1 MALQTAATTATRDA
15 VARRAIGL
23 GAAVGASLVAGAA
36 ILSGCMQQRAPA
48 PPGVAATVG
57 PKAGFFFNRTDDV
70 VTLAYG
76 LPNSDAVTLML
87 HCEAGKRAIE
97 ITDAGHRDA
106 KAGQMLTLAS
116 GHVQSALPVKLASDE
131 ESGGALAVAHAS
143 PDLPALD
150 GFRRTGL
157 ISVKMGEH
165 QYVLIASGDEKSGI
179 ARFFAAC
186 ERK

>member
-1 MALQTAATTATRDA
+1 MARQTEATTRTQRA
-15 VARRAIGL
+15 VAR
-23 GAAVGASLVAGAA
+23 GAAVGASLVGLAA
-36 ILSGCMQQRAPA
+36 ILTGCMQQRAPA
-48 PPGVAATVG
+48 PPGVAAATG

-106 KAGQMLTLAS
+106 KPGQMLTLIS
-116 GHVQSALPVKLASDE
+116 GNVQSALPVKLASDE

-157 ISVKMGEH
+157 ISVKMGER
-165 QYVLIASGDEKSGI
+165 QYALIASPSEKTSV
-179 ARFFAAC
+179 ARFFSAC

>member
-1 MALQTAATTATRDA
+1 MALHTAATTRTQG
-15 VARRAIGL
+15 AIGL
-23 GAAVGASLVAGAA
+23 GAAVGVSLVALAA
-36 ILSGCMQQRAPA
+36 ILTGCTQQRTPA
-48 PPGVAATVG
+48 PPGVAAAVG

-106 KAGQMLTLAS
+106 KPGQMLTLSS
-116 GHVQSALPVKLASDE
+116 GNVQSALPVKLASDE

-157 ISVKMGEH
+157 ISVKMGER
-165 QYVLIASGDEKSGI
+165 QYALTASSGEKTSV
-179 ARFFAAC
+179 ARFFSAC

>member
-1 MALQTAATTATRDA
+1 MALQTAATTKAQG
-15 VARRAIGL
+15 AIGL
-23 GAAVGASLVAGAA
+23 GAAVGASLVALAA
-36 ILSGCMQQRAPA
+36 ILSGCTQQRAPA

-97 ITDAGHRDA
+97 ITDAGHKDA

-116 GHVQSALPVKLASDE
+116 GNVQSALPVKLASDE

-150 GFRRTGL
+150 GFRHTGL
-157 ISVKMGEH
+157 ISVKMGER
-165 QYVLIASGDEKSGI
+165 QYVLTASPSEKDGI
-179 ARFFAAC
+179 ARFFSAC

>member
-1 MALQTAATTATRDA
+1 MALQSLATTRTRGA
-15 VARRAIGL
+15 VAL
-23 GAAVGASLVAGAA
+23 GGSVGASLVGLAT
-36 ILSGCMQQRAPA
+36 ILTGCMQQRAPA
-48 PPGVAATVG
+48 PPGAAATLG
-57 PKAGFFFNRTDDV
+57 PKAGFFFNETDGV
-70 VTLAYG
+70 ATLAYG

-87 HCEAGKRAIE
+87 HCDAGKRAIE

-106 KAGQMLTLAS
+106 KPGQMLTLAS

-157 ISVKMGEH
+157 LSVKMGER
-165 QYVLIASGDEKSGI
+165 QYALAATAGEKAGV
-179 ARFFAAC
+179 ARFFSAC